1 MRRIRS
7 VGALV
12 LVALAGLALAATGA
26 QAKVENPGFES
37 GDFSHW
43 KTKTTPIAGGGMTRH
58 WRGMLP
64 SETEWLLYTEQTRK
78 IAGTGIK
85 LPSPRGTF
93 SPVISQVGPGHNVLY
108 RKIEVP
114 KKAKMLKLQAYW
126 HNGGDTFSFAGSF
139 LDPVPGDQ
147 YFSVDLLK
155 AKANPE
161 STKAGDV
168 LETLLA
174 PEIPETG
181 LVSDWI
187 KLGVGLK
194 PYRGDKVILRL
205 AEVDTQSF
213 NFVGIDKLKVT
224 KKK

>member
-7 VGALV
+7 AGALA
-12 LVALAGLALAATGA
+12 LVAFAGLALAATVA
-26 QAKVENPGFES
+26 QAKLENPGFES

-43 KTKTTPIAGGGMTRH
+43 KTKTTPVQVGGPMTRH
-58 WRGMLP
+58 WRGMT
-64 SETEWLLYTEQTRK
+64 SDTRWVLYTEQTREV
-78 IAGTGIK
+78 GTTGIT
-85 LPSPRGTF
+85 LPSPQGTF
-93 SPVISQVGPGHNVLY
+93 SPVIDQSGPGHNVLY

-114 KKAKMLKLQAYW
+114 RKAKMLKLRAYW
-126 HNGGDTFSFAGSF
+126 YNDADAFSFAGSF

-168 LETLLA
+168 LEPLLA
-174 PEIPETG
+174 PEIPETA
-181 LVSDWI
+181 LISDWI
-187 KLGVGLK
+187 KFGVGLK
-194 PYRGDKVILRL
+194 PYRGDKVMLRL
-205 AEVDTQSF
+205 AEVDTRSF

>member
-7 VGALV
+7 TGALV
-12 LVALAGLALAATGA
+12 LIAFAGLALAAAGA

-43 KTKTTPIAGGGMTRH
+43 KTKVTPVDTGPVMRH
-58 WRGMLP
+58 WRGMAP
-64 SETEWLLYTEQTRK
+64 SDTQWQLYTEQTRE

-108 RKIEVP
+108 RKIAVP

-126 HNGGDTFSFAGSF
+126 YNDGDDFSFAGSF

-174 PEIPETG
+174 PEIPETE

-187 KLGVGLK
+187 KFGAGLK

-213 NFVGIDKLKVT
+213 NFVGIDKLKIT
-224 KKK
+224 KK